1 MMVDSL
7 FPSGAAQVRAMPYL
21 GRAYMP
27 AIIWSIIWAVILGII
42 TYAVGEVIVKAVR
55 SLLNYADNPL
65 PSSSLVL
72 NCIRGVVWAF
82 GGSFILEQ
90 CFGIDASAIVTALGI
105 GGVALSLGL
114 QDTLSNFI
122 GGIVITFMHI
132 VEPGDNIEVG
142 DETGVVQDVT
152 WRHTTIKDSMGQEII
167 LPNSTIS
174 SSTVTHLLPANR
186 VVVPFAIPRPSQETN
201 AGDADTIDELTDR
214 ISASAMAA
222 ANEVS
227 PVVGEPL
234 ILLSE
239 ITTFGINGNIIL
251 TVEDADKTAFAADA
265 VVRAI
270 ARDLQ

>member
-1 MMVDSL
+1 
-7 FPSGAAQVRAMPYL
+7 
-21 GRAYMP
+21 MP
-27 AIIWSIIWAVILGII
+27 AIVSSIIWAVILGVI
-42 TYAVGEVIVKAVR
+42 TYIVGEVVVKAVR
-55 SLLNYADNPL
+55 GLLHFADNPL
-65 PSSSLVL
+65 PSSSLVV
-72 NCIRGVVWAF
+72 NCIRGVIWAI
-82 GGSFILEQ
+82 GGSFILEA
-90 CFGIDASAIVTALGI
+90 CFNIDASAIFTALGI

-142 DETGVVQDVT
+142 GETGVVQDVT
-152 WRHTTIKDSMGQEII
+152 WRHTTIRDGLGQEII

-174 SSTVTHLLPANR
+174 SNTVTHLLPASR
-186 VVVPFAIPRPSQETN
+186 VVVPFSIPRPSQEAN
-201 AGDADTIDELTDR
+201 AGDADTINELTDR
-214 ISASAMAA
+214 ISASAMTA
-222 ANEVS
+222 ANDVS

-239 ITTFGINGNIIL
+239 ITTFGINGKIIF
-251 TVEDADKTAFAADA
+251 TIEDADKTAFAADA